1 MTHLA
6 LFLSA
11 FSTVFLLGFQQM
23 NVAGKHYFPAII
35 TSFGIGAA
43 QIFLWRLVPE
53 ASASEIV
60 ATLCG
65 GPVGIVA
72 AMKLHGRII
81 VWMTQFYVWSER

>member
-11 FSTVFLLGFQQM
+11 FFTVFLLGFQQK
-23 NVAGKHYFPAII
+23 NVHGEHYLAAVV
-35 TSFGIGAA
+35 TSVGIGVC
-43 QIFLWRLVPE
+43 QIFLWRLVPDAN
-53 ASASEIV
+53 ASQIL

-72 AMKLHGRII
+72 AMRLHPII
-81 VWMTQFYVWSER
+81 MKRRSA